1 MLWLHFR
8 QCDLP
13 QSTSIMKTFILFT
26 SLIAGT
32 QSLAPI
38 IGLEDANPTS
48 DNYIVVL
55 KKGTSNAAF
64 QSHLSSVSTR
74 LSTRSTIKQHDIFNT
89 GTFKAYTLVVPN
101 TTIVSLAKTPEIDYI
116 ERDQPFTLPS
126 VASFESTAK
135 RSVQAN
141 APWNLA
147 RISHRQRGSTDY
159 VYQPTTG
166 TWVYILDTG
175 IRVSHQSFQGQA
187 VCAFNAVAS
196 GTCDDLNGHGT
207 HVAGIASSQ
216 TYGVVR
222 FAGIVGVRV
231 LDSSGS
237 STTATIISGIN
248 WAVQDILSKGRVGKA
263 TGLLAV
269 GGGFSAALNAAVASA
284 ASSGLMLAVAAG
296 SEGTS
301 GGNTSPGSE
310 PTACVVGA
318 TTVGDARLASSNYG
332 PNIDIW
338 APGQNIVSLWIT
350 SSTATN
356 ALSGTSVAAAH
367 IAGLGAYFLALEGP
381 RGAVE
386 LCERMRQVATAN
398 VLTGIPAGTANLLA
412 YNLSGL

>member
-1 MLWLHFR
+1 
-8 QCDLP
+8 
-13 QSTSIMKTFILFT
+13 MKVLALLAA
-26 SLIAGT
+26 LIVGVR
-32 QSLAPI
+32 SLAPI
-38 IGLEDANPTS
+38 IGLEDAKPTS

-55 KKGTSNAAF
+55 KKGTSNEAF
-64 QSHLSSVSTR
+64 QSHLSSVNTR
-74 LSTRSTIKQHDIFNT
+74 LSTLSTIKQQKIFNT
-89 GTFKAYTLVVPN
+89 GTFKAYTLTAPN

-126 VASFESTAK
+126 AASFESTAK

-147 RISHRQRGSTDY
+147 RISHRQRGSADY
-159 VYQPTTG
+159 VYEPTTG

-175 IRVSHQSFQGQA
+175 VRVSHQGFGGRA
-187 VCAFNAVAS
+187 VCGFNAVAS

-216 TYGVVR
+216 THGVVR
-222 FAGIVGVRV
+222 SAEIVGVRV

-237 STTATIISGIN
+237 STTATILSGIN
-248 WAVQDILSKGRVGKA
+248 WAVQDIQSKGR
-263 TGLLAV
+263 V

-284 ASSGLMLAVAAG
+284 AGSGLMLAVAAG
-296 SEGTS
+296 SEGTG

-318 TTVGDARLASSNYG
+318 STVGDARLASSNYG

-338 APGQNIVSLWIT
+338 APGQDIVSLWIT

-356 ALSGTSVAAAH
+356 TLSGTSVAAAH

-381 RGAVE
+381 QGAVE

-398 VLTGIPAGTANLLA
+398 VLMGIPSGTANLLA

>member
-1 MLWLHFR
+1 
-8 QCDLP
+8 
-13 QSTSIMKTFILFT
+13 MKALALLAA
-26 SLIAGT
+26 LITGV

-38 IGLEDANPTS
+38 VGLEDADPTS

-55 KKGTSNAAF
+55 NKATSDTAF
-64 QSHLSSVSTR
+64 QLHISSVNTK
-74 LSTRSTIKQHDIFNT
+74 LSKLGAVKQPDIFNT
-89 GTFKAYTLVVPN
+89 GTFKAYTLTAAN
-101 TTIVSLAKTPEIDYI
+101 STIASLAQRPEIAYI
-116 ERDQPFTLPS
+116 ERDQPFTIPS
-126 VASFESTAK
+126 AASFATSK
-135 RSVQAN
+135 RNVQAN

-147 RISHRQRGSTDY
+147 RISHRLRGSTDY

-175 IRVSHQSFQGQA
+175 VRVSHPGFQGQA
-187 VCAFNAVAS
+187 VCGFNAVGS
-196 GTCDDLNGHGT
+196 GTCDDTNGHGT

-248 WAVQDILSKGRVGKA
+248 WAVQDIQSKGRVGQA

-269 GGGFSAALNAAVASA
+269 GGAYSAALNAAVASA
-284 ASSGLMLAVAAG
+284 ANSGLMLAVAAG
-296 SEGTS
+296 SEGTA

-310 PTACVVGA
+310 PCACVVGA
-318 TTVGDARLASSNYG
+318 TTVGDARLSSSNYG
-332 PNIDIW
+332 SNIDIW

-350 SSTATN
+350 GSTSTN
-356 ALSGTSVAAAH
+356 TLSGTSVAAAH
-367 IAGLGAYFLALEGP
+367 IAGLGSYFLALEGP

-386 LCERMRQVATAN
+386 LCERMRQVATPN
-398 VLTGIPAGTANLLA
+398 VITGIPAGTANLLA